1 MDILLWIAGGVG
13 GYGAVWFTSIHGMA
27 KVILNPKNTSFVH
40 HKNSY
45 YGESYYSLEYI
56 PSTEALSEEV
66 AKQKV
71 NRAFSAAAG
80 KAWIWPITW
89 PFLLIS
95 VHFGKSRLA
104 HQENFVSQ
112 QLEVKR
118 SHLLVQ
124 LLKANLDQE
133 PIMAQA
139 AGATSEKE
147 LLALEKR
154 LEELEASPT
163 PLKIHQSLS
172 RVELVKQRLRTR
184 ALRR

>member
-1 MDILLWIAGGVG
+1 MDILLWIVG
-13 GYGAVWFTSIHGMA
+13 SSAGYGIVWFASIHGMA
-27 KVILNPKNTSFVH
+27 KVIVNPKNTSFIH
-40 HKNSY
+40 QKDSY
-45 YGESYYSLEYI
+45 YGDTYYLEYI
-56 PSTEALSEEV
+56 PSTEALSEEA
-66 AKQKV
+66 AKKKV

-89 PFLLIS
+89 PFLLLS

-124 LLKANLDQE
+124 LLNANLDQE

-139 AGATSEKE
+139 AAATSEKE
-147 LLALEKR
+147 LEIAQKR
-154 LEELEASPT
+154 FEELEASPRE
-163 PLKIHQSLS
+163 LKIQQRLT

-184 ALRR
+184 ILSR

>member
-1 MDILLWIAGGVG
+1 MDILLWIAGSVG
-13 GYGAVWFTSIHGMA
+13 GYGAVWFASIHGMA

-40 HKNSY
+40 HKSY
-45 YGESYYSLEYI
+45 YDESYYSLEYI

-71 NRAFSAAAG
+71 DRAFSAAAG

-89 PFLLIS
+89 PFLLLS

-118 SHLLVQ
+118 SRLLVQ
-124 LLKANLDQE
+124 ILNANLDQE
-133 PIMAQA
+133 PIMTQA
-139 AGATSEKE
+139 AAVTSEEE
-147 LLALEKR
+147 LKAAEKR
-154 LEELEASPT
+154 FAELEANPRE
-163 PLKIHQSLS
+163 LKVQQRLNKVELIKQRFRTRVLS
-172 RVELVKQRLRTR
+172 R
-184 ALRR
+184 